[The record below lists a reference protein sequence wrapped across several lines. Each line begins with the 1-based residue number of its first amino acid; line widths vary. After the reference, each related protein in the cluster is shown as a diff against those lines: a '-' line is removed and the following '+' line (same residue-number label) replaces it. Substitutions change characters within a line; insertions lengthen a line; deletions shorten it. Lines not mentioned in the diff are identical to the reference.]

1 MNRCNTDH
9 VADKALKEK
18 CADSSQDNSM
28 HSVTVYVIT
37 VYVNMYLPGQIYVNI
52 IPNLPD
58 YNILA
63 HTRYFPDENE
73 ETYDL

>member
-1 MNRCNTDH
+1 M
-9 VADKALKEK
+9 ADKALKEK
-18 CADSSQDNSM
+18 RADSSRGSSM

-37 VYVNMYLPGQIYVNI
+37 VYVSMHLPGESCVNI

-63 HTRYFPDENE
+63 HARYFPDENK
-73 ETYDL
+73 ETYDP